1 MKVKLAVQCIASHSV
16 ASALRWCHDNE
27 FDGFKDIDVLAT
39 SDFIDLLDKTFDIL
53 NSRNVLAKG
62 YKRSLTT
69 DHQCILRTEEVFTA
83 CEEMLQSVTQP
94 DGTKLLL
101 TPRRTGPMGI
111 ICSMN
116 VVRFLLN
123 EMMSKNIAL
132 KYLLTYKLSQDHIE
146 LFFGAIRLRNG
157 CCFNPTPRQL
167 RISYRRLL
175 VHAGRSINPTNGNCV
190 AQVIT
195 CVPTVAWRT
204 AASASDLDNNVKSVT
219 SNSVDL
225 DEDFEIPHEC
235 GCIIKNCKM
244 CCAIIAYIAGCH
256 VRSVAKRI
264 PCADCVS
271 VLYHSS
277 ADPCV
282 YVSLIA
288 VKNFTNCELSNKGLT
303 IPSGSVMKILL
314 ECERQVR
321 DYRLHLSDKNLLHTV
336 TNNTLT
342 ELSGVELF
350 LIYI

>member
-1 MKVKLAVQCIASHSV
+1 
-16 ASALRWCHDNE
+16 
-27 FDGFKDIDVLAT
+27 
-39 SDFIDLLDKTFDIL
+39 
-53 NSRNVLAKG
+53 
-62 YKRSLTT
+62 
-69 DHQCILRTEEVFTA
+69 
-83 CEEMLQSVTQP
+83 
-94 DGTKLLL
+94 
-101 TPRRTGPMGI
+101 
-111 ICSMN
+111 MN
-116 VVRFLLN
+116 C
-123 EMMSKNIAL
+123 
-132 KYLLTYKLSQDHIE
+132 
-146 LFFGAIRLRNG
+146 FFCAIRLRNG

-175 VHAGRSINPTNGNCV
+175 DHAGRSINPTNGNCV
-190 AQVIT
+190 AQDIT

-256 VRSVAKRI
+256 VRSVAKRL

-277 ADPCV
+277 ADPCL

-350 LIYI
+350 PTLTDHVFDADGIDSHYWLLIKMIVKLFVVCRLKKMCKDIQQKSKNLGLGNKLQRTRIFMNK